1 MYRKRLI
8 ETSIKTKLNYIGAI
22 QIEGPKW
29 CGKSTTA
36 SLFAQTSVKLQDPI
50 VFNRYM
56 IYASTSKEELLRG
69 EHPILFDE
77 WQKIPNIWDFVRL
90 DIDEHPN
97 QSGRFILTGSAK
109 PLKDDLRHTGTGRI
123 ARLKMRT
130 MSLFESNESNGNV
143 SLKRLFDESAYY
155 PNAESTLTIENQ
167 VELVCRGG
175 WPGILDTPKHFSVQM
190 IKDYFEGLITFDL
203 SDIDGVKRNPTL
215 ARKILGSYARAIS
228 TLTDNQTMLSD
239 IAIADKMIDQRTLAS
254 YLSALEKL
262 FVIEEVEAWTPKLR
276 SASKIRTKV
285 KRQFVDPSIAVV
297 ALGATQ
303 KELVEDLETFG
314 FFFESLVTR
323 DLRIYAETFN
333 GKLYHYRDNTGL
345 EVDTIIKL
353 DDGRWAAVEIK
364 LGSNKLDEAAANLLK
379 LVRKVDTDQ
388 MLKPSF
394 LMIVYGGQ
402 FAYKRPDG
410 IVVVPLGCLGP

>member
-36 SLFAQTSVKLQDPI
+36 SLFAKTSVKLQDPI

-303 KELVEDLETFG
+303 KELIEDLETFG

>member
-36 SLFAQTSVKLQDPI
+36 SLFAKTSVKLQDPI

-303 KELVEDLETFG
+303 KELIEDLETFG

-402 FAYKRPDG
+402 FTYKRPDG

>member
-1 MYRKRLI
+1 
-8 ETSIKTKLNYIGAI
+8 
-22 QIEGPKW
+22 
-29 CGKSTTA
+29 
-36 SLFAQTSVKLQDPI
+36 
-50 VFNRYM
+50 
-56 IYASTSKEELLRG
+56 
-69 EHPILFDE
+69 
-77 WQKIPNIWDFVRL
+77 
-90 DIDEHPN
+90 
-97 QSGRFILTGSAK
+97 
-109 PLKDDLRHTGTGRI
+109 
-123 ARLKMRT
+123 
-130 MSLFESNESNGNV
+130 
-143 SLKRLFDESAYY
+143 
-155 PNAESTLTIENQ
+155 
-167 VELVCRGG
+167 
-175 WPGILDTPKHFSVQM
+175 
-190 IKDYFEGLITFDL
+190 
-203 SDIDGVKRNPTL
+203 
-215 ARKILGSYARAIS
+215 
-228 TLTDNQTMLSD
+228 
-239 IAIADKMIDQRTLAS
+239 
-254 YLSALEKL
+254 
-262 FVIEEVEAWTPKLR
+262 VIEEVEAWTPKLR

-303 KELVEDLETFG
+303 KELIEDLETFG

>member
-36 SLFAQTSVKLQDPI
+36 SLFAKTSVKLQDPI

-123 ARLKMRT
+123 ARLRMRT

-303 KELVEDLETFG
+303 KELIEDLETFG